1 MWEHISRGK
10 SRTPPTLQKP
20 SKHTETQAELTLW
33 IILVYF
39 QKTKKPTT
47 QKSPTTTN
55 NHKKWPL
62 QNMFINKTLQL
73 KEAIEIVFNQ
83 LNSSN
88 NNGQNI
94 QIYFTHNIKRIME
107 NRDFSDDWH
116 RQTKLLLIFPLT
128 LPYDRLG
135 EPSFQSRMPHVTL
148 SLSYNQYLWEAQGKH
163 EKDLELKYQQRNCK
177 STAAFHTKSDSYFF

>member
-1 MWEHISRGK
+1 
-10 SRTPPTLQKP
+10 
-20 SKHTETQAELTLW
+20 
-33 IILVYF
+33 
-39 QKTKKPTT
+39 
-47 QKSPTTTN
+47 
-55 NHKKWPL
+55 
-62 QNMFINKTLQL
+62 MFINKTLQL
-73 KEAIEIVFNQ
+73 KEAIEIEIVFNQ

-107 NRDFSDDWH
+107 NHDFSDDWH
-116 RQTKLLLIFPLT
+116 RQTKLLLISSLI

-163 EKDLELKYQQRNCK
+163 EKDLELKYQQGKLQKHC
-177 STAAFHTKSDSYFF
+177 SFSYQK